1 VAYTVEDLLSVL
13 HPHCP
18 VKVDALC
25 RNRRRVEHGLTTVGL
40 KIHSLGDN
48 RELLSL
54 IEALGGRS
62 EVIANRV
69 YAHARASVTV
79 ILPPVGTARS
89 AILLLE
95 CIEKYFGHPVF
106 HNPRYQIQ
114 VCSPCRLDG
123 PRAAILA
130 IAFYLGS
137 DVLRRY
143 SLEDLTTT
151 FSEDTLPYGH
161 KHRGRRIVL
170 YDGEGDLDRDFEWW
184 DREKDRFSIL
194 PQLPFLK
201 ERTDVLTCQSK
212 TDIENINLIATLL
225 SNHQTLAYWEHLG
238 RRFVTDVEGL
248 LERHLLRGSLR
259 SPGSTRRRGNW
270 LTTRSS
276 SPPFKSSWRMRSK
289 SMHGLKKSGVTNGGG
304 EVLPIALAYW
314 QKCKR
319 CCSTTAPNS
328 SWSPADYCRRE
339 RHESAS
345 ARFDT
350 NRHPRNGSKSRLYS
364 RARARA
370 GAGADQSA
378 GKGARKSNR
387 PGVIRGV
394 FLSAVNTAEPRPF
407 FLQVGALPGWV

>member
-1 VAYTVEDLLSVL
+1 MAYTVEDLLSVL

-25 RNRRRVEHGLTTVGL
+25 KNRRRVEHGLTTVGL
-40 KIHSLGDN
+40 KIHCLGDN
-48 RELLSL
+48 RKLLNL

-62 EVIANRV
+62 EVIANRF

-79 ILPPVGTARS
+79 ILPPVGSARS

-95 CIEKYFGHPVF
+95 CIEKYFGHPIF

-143 SLEDLTTT
+143 SLDDLATT
-151 FSEDTLPYGH
+151 FSEDTLPDGH

-184 DREKDRFSIL
+184 HLEKDRLSIL

-212 TDIENINLIATLL
+212 TDIENINLMATLL
-225 SNHQTLAYWEHLG
+225 SHHQALAYWEHLG
-238 RRFVTDVEGL
+238 RRVVADVEAL
-248 LERHLLRGSLR
+248 LKRHLLQGILEVSWIHPATGEMADDTQFFSALQELMAYAFEEYARLEKER
-259 SPGSTRRRGNW
+259 SNQWRRRG
-270 LTTRSS
+270 TS
-276 SPPFKSSWRMRSK
+276 
-289 SMHGLKKSGVTNGGG
+289 
-304 EVLPIALAYW
+304 
-314 QKCKR
+314 
-319 CCSTTAPNS
+319 
-328 SWSPADYCRRE
+328 D
-339 RHESAS
+339 
-345 ARFDT
+345 
-350 NRHPRNGSKSRLYS
+350 
-364 RARARA
+364 
-370 GAGADQSA
+370 
-378 GKGARKSNR
+378 R
-387 PGVIRGV
+387 PGILEEMQALLQHYR
-394 FLSAVNTAEPRPF
+394 AELLAESGRL
-407 FLQVGALPGWV
+407 LQEGAT

>member
-1 VAYTVEDLLSVL
+1 MAYTVEDLLSVL

-25 RNRRRVEHGLTTVGL
+25 KNCRRVEHGLTTVGL
-40 KIHSLGDN
+40 KIHCLGDN
-48 RELLSL
+48 RELLNL

-62 EVIANRV
+62 EVIANRF

-79 ILPPVGTARS
+79 ILPPVGSARS

-95 CIEKYFGHPVF
+95 CIEKYFGHPIF

-130 IAFYLGS
+130 ITFYLGS

-143 SLEDLTTT
+143 SLDDLTTT

-170 YDGEGDLDRDFEWW
+170 YDGEGDLDRNFEWW
-184 DREKDRFSIL
+184 NLEKNRRSIL
-194 PQLPFLK
+194 PQLPFVK

-212 TDIENINLIATLL
+212 TDIENVNLMATLL
-225 SNHQTLAYWEHLG
+225 SHHQTLAYWEHLG
-238 RRFVTDVEGL
+238 RGFVADVEAL
-248 LERHLLRGSLR
+248 LKRHLLQGILEVSWIHPATGEMADDTQFFSALQELMGYAFEEYARLEKERRNQWWQRG
-259 SPGSTRRRGNW
+259 
-270 LTTRSS
+270 
-276 SPPFKSSWRMRSK
+276 
-289 SMHGLKKSGVTNGGG
+289 
-304 EVLPIALAYW
+304 LPIALAYW
-314 QKCKR
+314 RKCKR

-328 SWSPADYCRRE
+328 SRSPADYCRRE

-350 NRHPRNGSKSRLYS
+350 NRHPRNRPEPRPYS
-364 RARARA
+364 RTRACA

-387 PGVIRGV
+387 PG
-394 FLSAVNTAEPRPF
+394 
-407 FLQVGALPGWV
+407 